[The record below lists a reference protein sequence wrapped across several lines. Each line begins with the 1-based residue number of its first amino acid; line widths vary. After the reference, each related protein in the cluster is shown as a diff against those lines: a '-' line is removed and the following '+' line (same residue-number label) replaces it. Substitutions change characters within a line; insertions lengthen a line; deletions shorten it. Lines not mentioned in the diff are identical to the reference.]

1 MLQMEQNYT
10 PEMVEFCYNI
20 TNTKN
25 EPLQIT
31 NKLNNNAIKKIL
43 KYCVNIIR
51 NTLGVLFFIITITF
65 AATKL
70 YSMIPFG
77 LLTSAL
83 LFAPTANKLKVL
95 LGNLKHKTLLIVIL
109 FITTVIIGGAFTST
123 ENSDA
128 NISNNNSINKS
139 SEAMSS
145 KTVSEKE
152 LVTLANH
159 PRIGDA
165 FQTGLNFKQNV
176 NDNRV
181 KVLTSQEYGR
191 LSWDTSSPNQ
201 NATLYLVEDPSGRN
215 EIGEFEVNIK
225 NENITLND
233 AIEIIKSY
241 LPANF
246 STYYKKDSAFYREYS
261 HATVYSYAVRLN
273 NKGYQATSQN
283 GKRLS
288 AYLSFYVYQYK
299 DGTWKIC
306 SD

>member
-1 MLQMEQNYT
+1 
-10 PEMVEFCYNI
+10 
-20 TNTKN
+20 
-25 EPLQIT
+25 
-31 NKLNNNAIKKIL
+31 
-43 KYCVNIIR
+43 
-51 NTLGVLFFIITITF
+51 
-65 AATKL
+65 
-70 YSMIPFG
+70 
-77 LLTSAL
+77 
-83 LFAPTANKLKVL
+83 
-95 LGNLKHKTLLIVIL
+95 
-109 FITTVIIGGAFTST
+109 
-123 ENSDA
+123 
-128 NISNNNSINKS
+128 
-139 SEAMSS
+139 MSS

-306 SD
+306 SDYSAYGGRSLDWINNYGTTWNINLN